1 MSSDFAPLNL
11 ELYKRLQRNFGT
23 VAVANQGEGF
33 VSTVRQGLDGRPKQ
47 HVAHSGEYYRV
58 CCPYCKDT
66 RNRLWVNHR
75 YGHVDPNTRNKN
87 MHLVICYNE
96 NCLSHP
102 GRRQQFENAVFRGM
116 NWSQRKSLVVQRGET
131 QEAGL
136 KQVSP
141 PGTLVTVDALPDDHE
156 ASLYLRSRGY
166 DPVELGTNFNVAY
179 CEFAEP
185 KYPAA
190 ADRIVASVVM
200 DGELVGWQC
209 RYIGDIDWKKAGF
222 AKYYTRPGM
231 PKRLM
236 FYNYDQAKKYPLV
249 VLTEGISDVWAVGP
263 QAIAMLGKKLHA
275 SQERLLCSTW
285 GKGLVALLL
294 DPDAKSET
302 DDLVARLEHK
312 FTGGVVPIYLT
323 EQDPGELD
331 RDAIWAIITHELKS
345 RNYEMFSVDAN
356 EGS

>member
-1 MSSDFAPLNL
+1 
-11 ELYKRLQRNFGT
+11 
-23 VAVANQGEGF
+23 
-33 VSTVRQGLDGRPKQ
+33 
-47 HVAHSGEYYRV
+47 
-58 CCPYCKDT
+58 
-66 RNRLWVNHR
+66 
-75 YGHVDPNTRNKN
+75 
-87 MHLVICYNE
+87 
-96 NCLSHP
+96 
-102 GRRQQFENAVFRGM
+102 
-116 NWSQRKSLVVQRGET
+116 
-131 QEAGL
+131 
-136 KQVSP
+136 
-141 PGTLVTVDALPDDHE
+141 
-156 ASLYLRSRGY
+156 
-166 DPVELGTNFNVAY
+166 
-179 CEFAEP
+179 
-185 KYPAA
+185 
-190 ADRIVASVVM
+190 M

-285 GKGLVALLL
+285 GKGLVVLLL